1 MLSMPQSSMKISKE
15 TLKRLKEFG
24 KMGDTFEDVVNRLLD
39 NSEDEDLEDEED
51 DDKV

>member
-1 MLSMPQSSMKISKE
+1 MPQSTMKISRE

-24 KMGDTFEDVVNRLLD
+24 KMGDTFEDVVNSLLD
-39 NSEDEDLEDEED
+39 DTDEELEDEED

>member
-1 MLSMPQSSMKISKE
+1 MSQTTMKISRD

-39 NSEDEDLEDEED
+39 DTDEEIEDEED